1 MKRIKE
7 DLFARTCLILGF
19 STTGLVSFDIP
30 LRREALLMEDVKAK
44 LPKSQ
49 EFVFSRRAPNSSRLV
64 VSVCNM
70 QRLLIGRTNNKGL

>member
-30 LRREALLMEDVKAK
+30 LRREALLMEDVKTK
-44 LPKSQ
+44 LSKSQ
-49 EFVFSRRAPNSSRLV
+49 EFAFLEGPQTPVDS
-64 VSVCNM
+64 
-70 QRLLIGRTNNKGL
+70 

>member
-30 LRREALLMEDVKAK
+30 LRREALLMEDVKTK
-44 LPKSQ
+44 FYPK
-49 EFVFSRRAPNSSRLV
+49 VRSSFFLEGPQTPV
-64 VSVCNM
+64 DS
-70 QRLLIGRTNNKGL
+70 